1 MKKFIIT
8 MIGSLF
14 LSLSAF
20 AENGINSLQL
30 GVNTNYSSGITT
42 VGQAL
47 LYVLAVT
54 DYKLAVGYP
63 ASTTALEI
71 MERPIPP
78 EAMQHGIMPV
88 YQAILLLI
96 GSDSRLVV
104 DTQHKLV
111 TVETFFMEGK

>member
-1 MKKFIIT
+1 MKKFIFI
-8 MIGSLF
+8 IVGYF
-14 LSLSAF
+14 AFSLSVF
-20 AENGINSLQL
+20 AENGISSLQF
-30 GVNTNYSSGITT
+30 GVNTAYPSTITR

-63 ASTTALEI
+63 ASTSAQEI

-78 EAMQHGIMPV
+78 EAIQPNVMPV

-104 DTQHKLV
+104 DTKHKLI
-111 TVETFFMEGK
+111 TVECSWAGGK